1 MGKVS
6 IGFSLFRSHYSLI
19 ELYHSRPNQLRYKN
33 IVFKLD
39 VNIITVIFA
48 IISFIIII
56 IIIIIIITKHN
67 NDRRTRSNAVL
78 CKSFT

>member
-56 IIIIIIITKHN
+56 IIITKHN